1 MVGPR
6 YRVAF
11 GVLMPLSWTL
21 GYVMTPGLAYLVR
34 SGRNLQLTNAALH
47 ILTIAL
53 VL

>member
-6 YRVAF
+6 YRVTY
-11 GVLMPLSWTL
+11 GVLMPLSWTV

-34 SGRNLQLTNAALH
+34 SGRNLQLTSAALH
-47 ILTIAL
+47 ILTIPS